1 VKGDLDA
8 PVRAA
13 AIVATPLMLWLRA
26 LQVVVPARRLEMSRI
41 DTQAVKQLFG
51 KINTSNAFIN
61 HMKIHTF
68 SAKDYLLV

>member
-1 VKGDLDA
+1 MKGDLDA

-13 AIVATPLMLWLRA
+13 AIVATPLIHSLST
-26 LQVVVPARRLEMSRI
+26 LQVVLLARRLDMSRI